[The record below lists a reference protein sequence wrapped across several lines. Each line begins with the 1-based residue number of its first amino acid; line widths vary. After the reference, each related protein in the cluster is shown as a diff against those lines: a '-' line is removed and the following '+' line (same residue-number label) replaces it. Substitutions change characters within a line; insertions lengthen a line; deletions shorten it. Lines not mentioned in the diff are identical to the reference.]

1 MSSYLLFIVI
11 LHGYVQILEIHV
23 LTCMFVKENG
33 MFRAVGRHVS
43 VVEFLPSVMT
53 FECTISLI
61 MSDL

>member
-11 LHGYVQILEIHV
+11 LHGYVQILEIHA

-43 VVEFLPSVMT
+43 VVEFLPCVMT
-53 FECTISLI
+53 FECTIFLI